1 MTVETAIFPKAFGVS
16 FHQLDRWDPSSFQPI
31 DWHWPE
37 SVMAPIGS
45 FLTPRKEK
53 VDRKKRKFKDLQP
66 ITIHFDGSIDKRQV
80 DDGREYTMELFAAMP
95 GDIVVAKIDL
105 KNGAVAIIPDDW
117 HNCVVTGHF
126 AVYAPD
132 LKKIV
137 PEYFHRIIQT
147 SFFKA
152 HLWRNKVG
160 AEGRKEVKL
169 DFFESQLIPL
179 PTIDVQRSILHEW
192 NAVQKKIGEAYK
204 RADAKRLDVFA
215 RFLSDLG
222 LTLPDESQL
231 PTVFAVP
238 WFDFRRWGVGFNQL
252 RLAGMDIT
260 EGRYQPVPLGSMLNM
275 VQYGTSTK
283 ANTAGKGTPIIRMNN
298 IKDGRIDISDLKHI
312 ELPASE
318 RAGLI
323 LKNGDILINR
333 TNSKELVGK
342 CAVFDKPGDYVFASY
357 LIRLRV
363 DPEMDDPWF
372 VAFLINSPIGRQ
384 QVDMVSRQIIG
395 QANIN
400 TEEIRSFDIPRPTLT
415 EQKKIMDRVQRNMAD
430 VDKVI
435 AEADEVA
442 KQAKA
447 DIEELILGRKNF
459 RH

>member
-1 MTVETAIFPKAFGVS
+1 
-16 FHQLDRWDPSSFQPI
+16 
-31 DWHWPE
+31 
-37 SVMAPIGS
+37 
-45 FLTPRKEK
+45 
-53 VDRKKRKFKDLQP
+53 
-66 ITIHFDGSIDKRQV
+66 
-80 DDGREYTMELFAAMP
+80 
-95 GDIVVAKIDL
+95 
-105 KNGAVAIIPDDW
+105 
-117 HNCVVTGHF
+117 
-126 AVYAPD
+126 
-132 LKKIV
+132 
-137 PEYFHRIIQT
+137 
-147 SFFKA
+147 
-152 HLWRNKVG
+152 
-160 AEGRKEVKL
+160 
-169 DFFESQLIPL
+169 
-179 PTIDVQRSILHEW
+179 
-192 NAVQKKIGEAYK
+192 
-204 RADAKRLDVFA
+204 
-215 RFLSDLG
+215 
-222 LTLPDESQL
+222 
-231 PTVFAVP
+231 
-238 WFDFRRWGVGFNQL
+238 
-252 RLAGMDIT
+252 
-260 EGRYQPVPLGSMLNM
+260 MLNM

-447 DIEELILGRKNF
+447 DIEELILGRKSF